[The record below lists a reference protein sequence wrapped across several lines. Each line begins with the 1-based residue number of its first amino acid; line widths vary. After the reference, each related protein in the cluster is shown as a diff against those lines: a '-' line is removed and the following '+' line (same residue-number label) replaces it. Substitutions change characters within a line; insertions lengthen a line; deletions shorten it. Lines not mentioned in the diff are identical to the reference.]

1 MGDQYFRMGD
11 QYFRVPNDIM
21 DQTNEGEPMGRRHT
35 ASAVVPLGVRRRSTL
50 AFLGF
55 RYDGRQGVWR
65 RAELTLTDDTLD
77 RLSERSFGQLV
88 RHWRQARHDR

>member
-1 MGDQYFRMGD
+1 MGDQD
-11 QYFRVPNDIM
+11 FRVTNDTM
-21 DQTNEGEPMGRRHT
+21 DQANGGEPMGRHRT

-55 RYDGRQGVWR
+55 RYDGGQGVWR

-77 RLSERSFGQLV
+77 RLSERSFRQLV
-88 RHWRQARHDR
+88 RYWRRVPGRL